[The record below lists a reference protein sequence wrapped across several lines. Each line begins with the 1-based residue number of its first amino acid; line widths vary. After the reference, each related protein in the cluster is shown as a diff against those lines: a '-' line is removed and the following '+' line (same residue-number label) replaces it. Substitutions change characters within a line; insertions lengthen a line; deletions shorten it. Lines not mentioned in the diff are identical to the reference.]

1 MEEKLIEAV
10 RQYSV
15 LFDTSHPDYMKAKL
29 KNNIWENIANEL
41 KFKNGKNNFLY

>member
-15 LFDTSHPDYMKAKL
+15 LFDTNHPDYMKAKL
-29 KNNIWENIANEL
+29 K
-41 KFKNGKNNFLY
+41 FKNGKNNLLD